1 MFFKNYND
9 DMSRMF
15 YSKIKVLARET
26 VLKVLLF
33 QIFYK
38 CRLLWSLEIQTDSR
52 FRKIVNF
59 DTNWIIPILLKLLLY
74 PVTSFF
80 KCRYFSDISIK

>member
-15 YSKIKVLARET
+15 YSKIKVLAGET

-38 CRLLWSLEIQTDSR
+38 RRLL
-52 FRKIVNF
+52 
-59 DTNWIIPILLKLLLY
+59 
-74 PVTSFF
+74 
-80 KCRYFSDISIK
+80 

>member
-59 DTNWIIPILLKLLLY
+59 DTNWIIPILLKLLWY

>member
-15 YSKIKVLARET
+15 YSKIKVFTRET
-26 VLKVLLF
+26 VPKVLLF

-52 FRKIVNF
+52 FSKIVNF
-59 DTNWIIPILLKLLLY
+59 DTNWIIPILLKL
-74 PVTSFF
+74 
-80 KCRYFSDISIK
+80 